1 MSVKTEGSHPRVG
14 NSQRQV
20 FALHDRTLK
29 QLRRAFCLTHHLAMS
44 PHRHVLLTICN
55 LTPGNTDRRFKH
67 ERDYSEENG
76 FPRNSQGST
85 REKNSDQRK
94 FEENLDH
101 PSVNPRTS
109 ARLLRE
115 RKQVGVCRRG
125 VVLCDNRGDLS
136 LANLCSRRRIAGIF
150 PTRIEL
156 TVIWGTHAPGVPF
169 TAPSPQIPARNGLWL
184 GTSAAIG
191 EGANRRTRGACVPGK
206 ISTASSSRL
215 ACWPRAKR
223 CSCSKQSGN

>member
-1 MSVKTEGSHPRVG
+1 
-14 NSQRQV
+14 
-20 FALHDRTLK
+20 
-29 QLRRAFCLTHHLAMS
+29 MS
-44 PHRHVLLTICN
+44 PHRHPLLTIRN
-55 LTPGNTDRRFKH
+55 LTPRNTDRMFKH
-67 ERDYSEENG
+67 ERDYSEENS
-76 FPRNSQGST
+76 FPRNPQGRT

-94 FEENLDH
+94 FEENLDP
-101 PSVNPRTS
+101 PSVDPRTS

-115 RKQVGVCRRG
+115 RRQVGVSRRG

-136 LANLCSRRRIAGIF
+136 LANLCSRRRITGIF
-150 PTRIEL
+150 QTRIEL
-156 TVIWGTHAPGVPF
+156 TVIWGTHAPRAPF
-169 TAPSPQIPARNGLWL
+169 AAPSPQISARNGVWL

-191 EGANRRTRGACVPGK
+191 EGANRRTRGACAPGK